1 MKNLTQTF
9 LKWGLLGGIASATI
23 GLILFML
30 NIDSSSW
37 ISYVSIVILIAVIIA
52 GSYEYRDKLA
62 GGFANF
68 KQLLGFAMKITL
80 IYALFTSFWSIA
92 YMEFIDTELL
102 GRMLLETEISLENQ
116 GLSDEQIDQTMDLTK
131 KMMQAPFFFLV
142 SMFNTAL
149 LGLLIS
155 LLSSLIIR
163 KDKPEELIVKKKLSE

>member
-80 IYALFTSFWSIA
+80 VYALFTSFWSIA

-116 GLSDEQIDQTMDLTK
+116 GLSDEQIDQTMDLTE
-131 KMMQAPFFFLV
+131 KMMQAPYFFLV

-155 LLSSLIIR
+155 LLSSLILR
-163 KDKPEELIVKKKLSE
+163 KEKPEELIVKEKLSE

>member
-102 GRMLLETEISLENQ
+102 GRMLLETEINLENQ
-116 GLSDEQIDQTMDLTK
+116 GLSDEQIDQTMDLTE
-131 KMMQAPFFFLV
+131 KMMQAPYFFLV

-155 LLSSLIIR
+155 LLSSLILR
-163 KDKPEELIVKKKLSE
+163 KEKPEELIVKEKLSE